1 MFSFLLTEEKK
12 YEELKAG
19 EIFPQSRNYVSH
31 YLDFFENRI
40 LNFITHHLVY
50 SVNYFKFIQNGRI
63 QSYVWYGIVFMLA
76 IFMLTIFN
84 ILK

>member
-1 MFSFLLTEEKK
+1 MFGFLLTEDKK
-12 YEELKAG
+12 YKELEAG
-19 EIFPQSRNYVSH
+19 EIFPKNRNYESH

-50 SVNYFKFIQNGRI
+50 SANYFKFIQNGRI
-63 QSYVWYGIVFMLA
+63 QSYVWYGIVFMMA

>member
-1 MFSFLLTEEKK
+1 
-12 YEELKAG
+12 
-19 EIFPQSRNYVSH
+19 
-31 YLDFFENRI
+31 
-40 LNFITHHLVY
+40 LVY